1 MDGTTVS
8 PVVQSNDW
16 KLLFSGQNG
25 IRTLVLAGGVAL
37 HAINLYMILAVLPSA
52 VRDIGGMRYYAWNE
66 TLFIAA
72 SIVGSSLSI
81 SLLASLGPRRAYG
94 TAATIFAAGA
104 LLCALAPSM
113 IVMLGGRIFQGIGA
127 GMLVSLAYAVIRLI
141 FPEQLWTRAMGM
153 LSSMWGMATLIGPAI
168 GGLFAQAGE
177 WRLSFWFMCAS
188 AGLFALLA
196 VRVLPDRFADDSK
209 GQSSVAWR
217 QLMLLVLSV
226 LVLSIGSAM
235 PHLIEN
241 VLGLALAA
249 CLFVLFIRCEQRNTS
264 RLLPMGTLHLRSP
277 LLPLYGLLGGLALT
291 VEVIEIFAPLF
302 LQTLHHQGPLVA
314 GYLSALMAAG
324 WSVGSFAGAGASG
337 GNARRLLA
345 AAPVLGLAAIVFL
358 AWWMPHDVHGGI
370 ANILPI
376 ALAFILVGTGV
387 GMAWP
392 HLLSGILRATPQSE
406 QGVAS
411 ASLTT
416 MQLYT
421 TAVAAAVAGTIANA
435 AGLVSPGGTAG
446 IQHAAF
452 WVFAVFSVI
461 PCGCVFLSRQVLV
474 GHRNYREV

>member
-1 MDGTTVS
+1 M
-8 PVVQSNDW
+8 
-16 KLLFSGQNG
+16 
-25 IRTLVLAGGVAL
+25 
-37 HAINLYMILAVLPSA
+37 
-52 VRDIGGMRYYAWNE
+52 
-66 TLFIAA
+66 
-72 SIVGSSLSI
+72 
-81 SLLASLGPRRAYG
+81 
-94 TAATIFAAGA
+94 
-104 LLCALAPSM
+104 
-113 IVMLGGRIFQGIGA
+113 
-127 GMLVSLAYAVIRLI
+127 

-209 GQSSVAWR
+209 GQSSVAWQ

-337 GNARRLLA
+337 RNARQLLA

-376 ALAFILVGTGV
+376 ALAFILVGTSV